1 MQANVTFMFEKRT
14 TVIQCTMKEEM
25 QKIFEKFDQKI
36 YSNLDDFNFF
46 YENNIVNGD
55 STFLELTNDENINNI
70 IITAEKK

>member
-14 TVIQCTMKEEM
+14 TVIQCTIKEEM